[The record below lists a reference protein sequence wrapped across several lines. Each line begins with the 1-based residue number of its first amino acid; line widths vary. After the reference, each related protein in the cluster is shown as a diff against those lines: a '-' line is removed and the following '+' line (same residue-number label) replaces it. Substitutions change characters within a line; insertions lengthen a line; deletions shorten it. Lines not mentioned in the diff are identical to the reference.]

1 MLVVAVS
8 ARGAL
13 LLNVASFI
21 LSAAVIRWGV
31 ARRRPAAGARPDDA
45 AAARGLLRETWDGW
59 TAIRSRPALVGSL
72 SLGIIGAAY
81 AVVPEAIATGYAR
94 SVGAGGTA
102 VGLIMA
108 AVAAGSVVGGLA
120 IGRFVGPSTR
130 VRLIYP
136 LALAGTLPMMVV
148 ALRPGLALS
157 LLLFALVGITGAFQV
172 AANTVFARNVPA
184 HLRTRAFGLAA
195 TGMYGGQTLA
205 IVLAGLAA
213 ELVAPAMVVAGAGVL
228 GAAAVLALRRTA
240 ARLGP
245 A

>member
-1 MLVVAVS
+1 
-8 ARGAL
+8 
-13 LLNVASFI
+13 
-21 LSAAVIRWGV
+21 V
-31 ARRRPAAGARPDDA
+31 ARHRATGAGRPKGSLE
-45 AAARGLLRETWDGW
+45 ARGLLRETREGW

-72 SLGIIGAAY
+72 SLGIIGAGY
-81 AVVPEAIATGYAR
+81 AIVPEAIATGYAR

-108 AVAAGSVVGGLA
+108 AAAAGSVVGGLA
-120 IGRFVGPSTR
+120 IGRLVGPANR

-136 LALAGTLPMMVV
+136 LALAGTLPMMFV

-157 LLLFALVGITGAFQV
+157 LLLFALVGVAGAFQV
-172 AANTVFARNVPA
+172 PANTVFARNVPV

-195 TGMYGGQTLA
+195 TGMYAGQTLA

-213 ELVAPAMVVAGAGVL
+213 EIIAPATVVAGAGVL

-240 ARLGP
+240 GGLSLP
-245 A
+245 